1 MNQADL
7 YEYFAEFQI
16 KRNDAVY
23 PPYHKGEYLE
33 EFFVGRFKN
42 SDENSDYLFIPVHWT
57 AVFNYRAKDGLGPG
71 SANQNLRKKLFNKI
85 SNLSTEKKYFTVST
99 HDDAPQGK
107 FPPDTKHF
115 YAGGNS
121 ELGTDPIPLI
131 CSEIKFDQDPQKLI
145 FCSFVGSATNHIR
158 NQALQSLHSKDGYL
172 INAFHWK
179 PDVSQDQQDL
189 FINCTS
195 RSRFTLCPRG
205 YGATSY
211 RLYESM
217 KLGSIPVYI
226 SDKHMLPWSDVLDW
240 NTFCVIVKNSNEY
253 DTLDEHLKNLTESQ
267 VRSMQDKLKEI
278 YHLYFTIT
286 AVYNQIITRIK

>member
-1 MNQADL
+1 MNQSEL

-16 KRNDAVY
+16 KRDDAVY

-33 EFFVGRFKN
+33 EYFVRRFK
-42 SDENSDYLFIPVHWT
+42 SSAESSENLFIPVHWT
-57 AVFNYRAKDGLGPG
+57 AVFNYRVKEGLGPG
-71 SANQNLRKKLFNKI
+71 SENQTLRKKLFDKI
-85 SNLSTEKKYFTVST
+85 LNLPKDRRYFTVST
-99 HDDAPQGK
+99 HDDAPQGN
-107 FPPDTKHF
+107 FPADTKHF

-131 CSEIKFDQDPQKLI
+131 CSEIEFDHDPQKLI
-145 FCSFVGSATNHIR
+145 FCSFVGSATNQIR

-189 FINCTS
+189 FLNCTS

-211 RLYESM
+211 RLYEAM

-226 SDKHMLPWSDVLDW
+226 SDKHLLPWSDKLDW
-240 NTFCVIVKNSNEY
+240 NTFCVVVKNCSEY
-253 DTLDEHLKNLTESQ
+253 DSLDAYLKSLTETQ
-267 VRSMQDKLKEI
+267 VRSMQDKIKEI
-278 YHLYFTIT
+278 YPLYFTIPS
-286 AVYNQIITRIK
+286 VYNQIIERIK